1 VVQPLLTDADLYVR
15 RRAAITAISLGAK
28 EGVDTLLATLD
39 VETLDT
45 GENYGHNLYAT
56 MADYLGPELREELGL
71 DRKAWRTWWKEAREA
86 FDLAAALTAR
96 KERLAAE
103 K

>member
-1 VVQPLLTDADLYVR
+1 
-15 RRAAITAISLGAK
+15 
-28 EGVDTLLATLD
+28 VDTLLATLD